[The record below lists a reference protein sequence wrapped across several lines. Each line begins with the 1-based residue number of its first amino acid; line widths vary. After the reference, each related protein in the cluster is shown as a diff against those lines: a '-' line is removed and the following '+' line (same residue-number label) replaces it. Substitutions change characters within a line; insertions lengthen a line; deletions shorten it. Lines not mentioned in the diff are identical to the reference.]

1 MMEGTFEKNIKA
13 LIYKIE
19 KQNNLD
25 VKNFKSVI
33 DNYIS
38 IDGSEINNDLDFILY
53 NQLDKKI
60 QAIIFDFLSH
70 ALNKKKIAD

>member
-1 MMEGTFEKNIKA
+1 MEGTFEKNIKA

-25 VKNFKSVI
+25 VKNFKLVI

-38 IDGSEINNDLDFILY
+38 IDESEFWNTIDKFRPDHLWTKQNNIWKLKHTVYD
-53 NQLDKKI
+53 
-60 QAIIFDFLSH
+60 
-70 ALNKKKIAD
+70 

>member
-13 LIYKIE
+13 LISKIE

-38 IDGSEINNDLDFILY
+38 IDGSEINGSFISASGS
-53 NQLDKKI
+53 D
-60 QAIIFDFLSH
+60 S
-70 ALNKKKIAD
+70 